1 MQKIFNL
8 PRGAGK
14 TTKCMQ
20 ISSDTGAAVLCHNN
34 TGVTAVKYR
43 AKEFHKTI
51 PEPITVNE
59 LLTGKKMPET
69 LVIDEAL
76 IVLER
81 LIAGIYDLNN
91 KQPPR
96 IIAETLSDEKNKDRV
111 ALFPRDGTDMYTVVD
126 LKDRWVL

>member
-1 MQKIFNL
+1 MIPLVNPCL
-8 PRGAGK
+8 IN
-14 TTKCMQ
+14 
-20 ISSDTGAAVLCHNN
+20 ISSPFERCIIAFKNYYILSFF
-34 TGVTAVKYR
+34 TAVKYR